1 MRYSTAGIA
10 SAAIITAIIGLTA
23 MRPSINIEKA
33 AWLLGNW
40 QNKTSRGT
48 LTESWQKKDDSTY
61 TGKSAFV
68 RGTDTL
74 SSETLTLEERKG
86 RLYYIPVVKN
96 QNNGQPVTFTL
107 TSASANQLVF
117 ENPAHDF
124 PQKITY
130 TLITNDSLVAVIS
143 GVRNGQ
149 ERAQQFPMGRVAE
162 K

>member
-10 SAAIITAIIGLTA
+10 SAVIITAVIVLTA
-23 MRPSINIEKA
+23 MRPSIKIEKA
-33 AWLLGNW
+33 TWLLGNW
-40 QNKTSRGT
+40 QNKTPRGI

-68 RGTDTL
+68 RGADTL